1 MGSRMDEFLYN
12 VQQNTKKLN
21 LLEYFVLNELQLQP
35 QLVSNT
41 NARKFLALD
50 VNRQKQFMREY
61 KISKQEI
68 KLEDISF
75 DDDEYETFATPEKWK
90 SRSK

>member
-12 VQQNTKKLN
+12 VQQNTKKLSS
-21 LLEYFVLNELQLQP
+21 LDYFVLNELQLQP

-41 NARKFLALD
+41 NARKFLVLD
-50 VNRQKQFMREY
+50 VNRQKEFMREY

-75 DDDEYETFATPEKWK
+75 EVDE
-90 SRSK
+90 

>member
-1 MGSRMDEFLYN
+1 MDEFLYN
-12 VQQNTKKLN
+12 VQQNTKKLSS
-21 LLEYFVLNELQLQP
+21 LDYFVLNELQLQP

-41 NARKFLALD
+41 NARKFLVLD
-50 VNRQKQFMREY
+50 VNRQKEFMREY

>member
-1 MGSRMDEFLYN
+1 MFICI
-12 VQQNTKKLN
+12 KKLLTIIIN
-21 LLEYFVLNELQLQP
+21 YLQLNVLNELQLQP

-41 NARKFLALD
+41 NARKFLVLD
-50 VNRQKQFMREY
+50 VNRQKEFMREY